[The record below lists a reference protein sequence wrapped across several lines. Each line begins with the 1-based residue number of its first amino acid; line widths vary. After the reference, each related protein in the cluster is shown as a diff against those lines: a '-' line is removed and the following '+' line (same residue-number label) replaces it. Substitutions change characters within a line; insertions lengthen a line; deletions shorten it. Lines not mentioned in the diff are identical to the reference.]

1 MVYTYRCSG
10 IPNMAENPG
19 RPSALPATPPN
30 VDSAL
35 RQLITDVIRRSSKK
49 RLQIAQEL
57 TELLGTRVTEGML
70 NDFSSESKKAVRFP
84 LAFSA
89 ALCEILDDDSVGL
102 LGVRRECLGLLAKSG
117 DSGAAALVG
126 STPRGWPRRP
136 CRAPSANAARNF
148 IFTVR
153 SAAPHLNLVDA
164 RQKYVQETADE
175 LLAMN
180 SGGRS
185 QCGAGLFQ
193 TTRRAKSSADG
204 SQRSSRH
211 HRT

>member
-19 RPSALPATPPN
+19 RPAALPATPPN

-102 LGVRRECLGLLAKSG
+102 LGVRPRIRKLVALAEKEL
-117 DSGAAALVG
+117 AAEK
-126 STPRGWPRRP
+126 
-136 CRAPSANAARNF
+136 
-148 IFTVR
+148 
-153 SAAPHLNLVDA
+153 DA
-164 RQKYVQETADE
+164 RDRQRLREE
-175 LLAMN
+175 LGKN
-180 SGGRS
+180 GG
-185 QCGAGLFQ
+185 ANV
-193 TTRRAKSSADG
+193 
-204 SQRSSRH
+204 
-211 HRT
+211 